1 MTTTLNGLIKLEF
14 TSTRC
19 ACIAFSTYGTKFFL
33 RTQGSRT
40 CCNSRMQS
48 PKGKSTLS
56 KLKSKQASF
65 FKTSYS
71 KLNLTPLQNRL
82 HLLPTLQQ
90 AP

>member
-1 MTTTLNGLIKLEF
+1 MTILNGLIELEF
-14 TSTRC
+14 TSTCC
-19 ACIAFSTYGTKFFL
+19 AYIAFSTCGTKYFL
-33 RTQGSRT
+33 KTQGSRT

-48 PKGKSTLS
+48 PKGKPTLP

-71 KLNLTPLQNRL
+71 SLNLTPLQSRP

>member
-14 TSTRC
+14 ASTRR
-19 ACIAFSTYGTKFFL
+19 AYITFGTCGTRLFPT
-33 RTQGSRT
+33 TQGSKT
-40 CCNSRMQS
+40 CCNSHMQS
-48 PKGKSTLS
+48 PKGKLTLS

-71 KLNLTPLQNRL
+71 RLNLTPLQNRP
-82 HLLPTLQQ
+82 HLLLTLQQ

>member
-1 MTTTLNGLIKLEF
+1 
-14 TSTRC
+14 
-19 ACIAFSTYGTKFFL
+19 
-33 RTQGSRT
+33 
-40 CCNSRMQS
+40 MQS